1 MLASFSFYFSI
12 SQVSIA
18 CFSASEFAFFMRM
31 LTLDG
36 RAMAE
41 ERKKI
46 IAIIPEI
53 MAIIL

>member
-18 CFSASEFAFFMRM
+18 CFSASDFAFFMRM

-41 ERKKI
+41 GRKK
-46 IAIIPEI
+46 
-53 MAIIL
+53 L